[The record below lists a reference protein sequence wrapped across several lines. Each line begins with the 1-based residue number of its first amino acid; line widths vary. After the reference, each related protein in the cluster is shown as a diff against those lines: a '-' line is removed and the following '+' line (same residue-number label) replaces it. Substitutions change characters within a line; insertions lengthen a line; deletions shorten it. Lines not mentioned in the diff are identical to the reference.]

1 LLVRSG
7 SFFFL
12 FCLKLG
18 LRGSV
23 FAVRSTPYPR
33 EGISD
38 VLAPGPIIRV
48 LTVGSTKMQAVV
60 IASETSFY
68 FSCFFSFSVT
78 LIRAGRRKEM
88 EAPGTREKVGARKVA
103 KCGGDS
109 PVDAG
114 RYSPTYRK
122 NSNDAQTLG
131 MTTNTFAAELSLGQV
146 LAYRK
151 TNPPPNHPTNRL
163 SL

>member
-1 LLVRSG
+1 VGSKFLYRKNLCDSPVSARSVISGFRDKVSCEVRVLSSHETSTVKSQRLGLAWQWAAAEFAIQNTPIRQSTVRTRIIGPHARTLELPLLVRSG

-48 LTVGSTKMQAVV
+48 LTVLQK
-60 IASETSFY
+60 
-68 FSCFFSFSVT
+68 
-78 LIRAGRRKEM
+78 R
-88 EAPGTREKVGARKVA
+88 
-103 KCGGDS
+103 
-109 PVDAG
+109 
-114 RYSPTYRK
+114 
-122 NSNDAQTLG
+122 
-131 MTTNTFAAELSLGQV
+131 
-146 LAYRK
+146 
-151 TNPPPNHPTNRL
+151 
-163 SL
+163 

>member
-12 FCLKLG
+12 FRLKLG

-48 LTVGSTKMQAVV
+48 LTVLTALEQIIKKISKPKELSTCVSGV
-60 IASETSFY
+60 Y
-68 FSCFFSFSVT
+68 DFFSFLQGS
-78 LIRAGRRKEM
+78 
-88 EAPGTREKVGARKVA
+88 
-103 KCGGDS
+103 
-109 PVDAG
+109 
-114 RYSPTYRK
+114 
-122 NSNDAQTLG
+122 
-131 MTTNTFAAELSLGQV
+131 
-146 LAYRK
+146 
-151 TNPPPNHPTNRL
+151 
-163 SL
+163 

>member
-1 LLVRSG
+1 MLTQNRSSTVRTRIIGPDARTLELPLLVRSG

-48 LTVGSTKMQAVV
+48 LTVV
-60 IASETSFY
+60 
-68 FSCFFSFSVT
+68 
-78 LIRAGRRKEM
+78 
-88 EAPGTREKVGARKVA
+88 
-103 KCGGDS
+103 
-109 PVDAG
+109 PVKG
-114 RYSPTYRK
+114 
-122 NSNDAQTLG
+122 
-131 MTTNTFAAELSLGQV
+131 V
-146 LAYRK
+146 LHLEWF
-151 TNPPPNHPTNRL
+151 PF
-163 SL
+163 